1 MKTFRVGIIG
11 FGFIG
16 KVHAY
21 GYRNLP
27 FFYDPLPLAAEITHV
42 VTSRPETAEKA
53 RQVLGAQVAATDYR
67 AVTENPQ
74 IDIVHICTPNS
85 EHKDALVSAMRHQKH
100 IFCDKPLVNTSEEAG
115 QIEAALADYR
125 GVAQMTFHNRFY
137 PAMLHA
143 RRLVEQ
149 GAIGQVLQFRGS
161 YLHSGSADPQAP
173 LRWKLTAA
181 AGGGVIADIA
191 SHVLD
196 CLDWLV
202 GPFRS
207 VQAATHI
214 AFPERPLPGDPTRR
228 GKVDAEDCV
237 LIMAELAAGG
247 VGLVEAS
254 KIATGTE
261 DELHLEIYGTR
272 GALRFNL
279 MDAHHLEY
287 YDATTPYPPGGSRGW
302 TRIDTGQR
310 YEPPATSFPS
320 PKASIGWLRGHLAC
334 LANFLYA
341 VAENRPA
348 EPGLQQGIRIQRL
361 MEAVRRSANEG
372 SRVLVE

>member
-1 MKTFRVGIIG
+1 MKTYRVGIVG
-11 FGFIG
+11 LGAIG

-21 GYRNLP
+21 GYRNLS
-27 FFYDPLPLAAEITHV
+27 FFYDPVPLEAEITHV
-42 VTSRPETAEKA
+42 VTARPETAEKA
-53 RQVLGAQVAATDYR
+53 RQVVGAPVATTDYR
-67 AVTENPQ
+67 DVTENPD

-85 EHKDALVSAMRHQKH
+85 AHKEALLSAMGHQKH

-125 GVAQMTFHNRFY
+125 GVAQMTFHNRFF
-137 PAMLHA
+137 PAMIHA
-143 RRLVEQ
+143 KRLVDD
-149 GAIGQVLQFRGS
+149 GAVGQVLQFRGA
-161 YLHSGSADPQAP
+161 YLHSGSADPEAP

-196 CLDWLV
+196 SLDWLV
-202 GPFRS
+202 GPFKS
-207 VQAATHI
+207 FQATTHI
-214 AFPERPLPGDPTRR
+214 AFAERPLPSDPS
-228 GKVDAEDCV
+228 GKGTVDAEDCV

-247 VGLVEAS
+247 VGILEAS
-254 KIATGTE
+254 KIATGME
-261 DELHLEIYGTR
+261 DELRLEIHGSR

-279 MDAHHLEY
+279 MDPHRLEY
-287 YDATTPYPPGGSRGW
+287 YDATTSYPPGGSRGW

-310 YEPPATSFPS
+310 YEPPAASFPS
-320 PKASIGWLRGHLAC
+320 PKASIGWLRGHVGC

-348 EPGLQQGIRIQRL
+348 EPGLRQGIRIQRL
-361 MEAVRRSANEG
+361 MAAVRRSASEG
-372 SRVLVE
+372 KRMDV